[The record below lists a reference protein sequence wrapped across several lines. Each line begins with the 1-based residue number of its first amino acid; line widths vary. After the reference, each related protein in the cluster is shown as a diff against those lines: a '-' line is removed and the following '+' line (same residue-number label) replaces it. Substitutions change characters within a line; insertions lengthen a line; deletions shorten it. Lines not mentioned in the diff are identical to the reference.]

1 MSDFDNAERDVD
13 SLEREVNEKRAQL
26 DRTLGAVER
35 QLSPTQLIDQ
45 TMGYFKEHGGDMSQ
59 SLGRTI
65 KDNPLPLVLT
75 GVGLAWL
82 MASQSSSRSV
92 QSDQHLDYYRDRLV
106 NGYDDRNYQADS
118 QHRTHYKP
126 SVPSGESSQYGQS
139 VSNGTSVDYGSDDAF
154 VDGVKDTVDQ
164 WGEIAAEMRKSVLE
178 NMESLKQG
186 ADETL
191 EQWQER
197 TETTLSDLQQS
208 AYDTGRTV
216 RRSAHDTRQTIR
228 QSAYG
233 AGQTMQVRGKE
244 MGNWFQDQPL
254 VTGALG
260 IAVGAIV
267 GSLIP
272 TTRVEDEF
280 VGASADSVK
289 SCIADEIS
297 SKASDVREQV
307 ETASGK
313 VSSKVQNKV
322 DSFTSESATS

>member
-1 MSDFDNAERDVD
+1 MSNFGNEEKDVD

-45 TMGYFKEHGGDMSQ
+45 TMDYFKEHGGDMSQ

-92 QSDQHLDYYRDRLV
+92 QSDQHSNYYRDRLM
-106 NGYDDRNYQADS
+106 NGYGDRYYQADS
-118 QHRTHYKP
+118 QHQTHYQP
-126 SVPSGESSQYGQS
+126 SMPTGESSRYGQS
-139 VSNGTSVDYGSDDAF
+139 VTNGTSSEDGNDESF
-154 VDGVKDTVDQ
+154 VDGVKGTAEQ
-164 WGEIAAEMRKSVLE
+164 WGEKAAEMRKSVLE
-178 NMESLKQG
+178 NMECLKQG

-197 TETTLSDLQQS
+197 TETTLNDLQQS

-216 RRSAHDTRQTIR
+216 QQSAQDTRHTMR

-233 AGQTMQVRGKE
+233 ASQTMQVRGKE
-244 MGNWFQDQPL
+244 MSDWFQEQPL
-254 VTGALG
+254 VTGAIG
-260 IAVGAIV
+260 IAVGAII

-289 SCIADEIS
+289 SSVADEIS